1 MDQKTKFKILDWLT
15 QEVKL
20 LRANPKL
27 IDDLPMYCKNGVF
40 FCDLVNRL
48 NGKHPIIK
56 GIERAPKNTTTILA
70 NLTKVFEYFRTFPR
84 FCPRYLWTER
94 QVALGNSDLLWGLLD
109 DMWHWHFNKISPFD
123 PSNAPQ

>member
-1 MDQKTKFKILDWLT
+1 MDKVDNKTKLRILDWLT

-56 GIERAPKNTTTILA
+56 GIERTPKNTTTIMA

-84 FCPRYLWTER
+84 FSTRYLWAER
-94 QVALGNSDLLWGLLD
+94 
-109 DMWHWHFNKISPFD
+109 
-123 PSNAPQ
+123 